1 MQTIP
6 THGVHRAARVAQRF
20 SPQLVTAVVS
30 GVLAVLLLPLVAWR
44 VATHRDSS
52 ALASP
57 GAYAVE
63 LTRARVTW
71 KFDTYVRLLNPTA
84 PAAALEA
91 AAQAMT
97 ETSAMDGT
105 PPPLRA
111 PAVDLVSSV
120 PNPNGW
126 VVLVRVYDKPTRTLD
141 TWEWRL
147 VVIDNRLV
155 VAEYDKNPGGEHVPM
170 P

>member
-6 THGVHRAARVAQRF
+6 THGVQRATRVARFPAQR
-20 SPQLVTAVVS
+20 VTAVVS
-30 GVLAVLLLPLVAWR
+30 GVLALVLLPIVSWR
-44 VATHRDSS
+44 VATHRDRHS
-52 ALASP
+52 AQANP

-84 PAAALEA
+84 PAATLEA

-97 ETSAMDGT
+97 ETSEVDGT
-105 PPPLRA
+105 PAPLRA

-147 VVIDNRLV
+147 VVIDGRLV
-155 VAEYDKNPGGEHVPM
+155 VAEYDRNPGGEHVPV